1 MNTTCC
7 EPETNAVAK
16 RPAAAAE
23 ERVLKPAYSV
33 DNSEHAYDVRVE
45 LPGVPKGGVRVDL
58 HENVLTI
65 RGDRQVKAPDSWRPL
80 HRELPDLDFQLR
92 LRLNAPVDEDKMKA
106 TLEDGVLTLNL
117 PIRETA
123 MPRRIEV
130 Q

>member
-7 EPETNAVAK
+7 EPSNAVAK
-16 RPAAAAE
+16 RPAAAE

-33 DNSEHAYDVRVE
+33 DSSEHAYEVRVE

-65 RGDRQVKAPDSWRPL
+65 RGERQVKAPESWRPL
-80 HRELPDLDFQLR
+80 HRELPELDFQLR

-117 PIRETA
+117 PIREA
-123 MPRRIEV
+123 AKPRRIKV

>member
-1 MNTTCC
+1 MNTQCC
-7 EPETNAVAK
+7 EPTSTAVAK
-16 RPAAAAE
+16 RPAAE

-33 DNSEHAYDVRVE
+33 DSSESAYAVRVE
-45 LPGVPKGGVRVDL
+45 LPGVPKGDVRVDL

-65 RGDRQVKAPDSWRPL
+65 RGERQVKAPASWRPL

-117 PIRETA
+117 PIREA
-123 MPRRIEV
+123 AKPRRIEV